1 MNKIALIFLSNF
13 ALISCNYFSNGPY
26 KNKILD
32 NLGTRENIECPENF
46 AIDCRV
52 VCNQENF
59 KLHMFYKNEIKDFVA
74 QDFKYFE
81 YNKTEK
87 TDSYI
92 DISKDFLDTYFFLT
106 KEKLN
111 LLFPST
117 DPNLS
122 FGTKMFAKEVEIYRY
137 ETDLDRENNAYEW
150 FHYTSDGGKYLLLKN
165 FNNLRNIK
173 TLKYNL
179 QFSR

>member
-1 MNKIALIFLSNF
+1 MNKIALIFISNF
-13 ALISCNYFSNGPY
+13 ALMSCNYFSNGPY

-59 KLHMFYKNEIKDFVA
+59 KLHMFYKNKIKDFVA

-92 DISKDFLDTYFFLT
+92 DISKDFLDTYFFLQ
-106 KEKLN
+106 K
-111 LLFPST
+111 
-117 DPNLS
+117 
-122 FGTKMFAKEVEIYRY
+122 
-137 ETDLDRENNAYEW
+137 
-150 FHYTSDGGKYLLLKN
+150 KN
-165 FNNLRNIK
+165 
-173 TLKYNL
+173 
-179 QFSR
+179 